1 VVVRK
6 GPNIAY
12 DLLAFSAIDQLDAGA
27 SDVRHEETT
36 MSHFLHPFT
45 PPRKDTFIKIVAGE
59 GAVVTDDQG
68 NDYIDGMASL
78 WYANVG
84 HGRVDMADAI
94 AAQMRTLA
102 AYHTFDPFTNE
113 PSERLAARIA
123 ELAPMD
129 RARVFFGSSGSE
141 AVDTAMKIAR
151 IAQREAGNRQ
161 KTIIVSRERGYHG
174 TNYGGTSVQGLPPNQ
189 EGFGPLVPGV
199 INVVADD
206 DEAMKQIFAEHG
218 DEIAAVITEPIQ
230 GAGGVWP
237 PPEGYLSH
245 LRDLCDTYGAY
256 LIHDEV
262 ITGFGRTG
270 EWFASQFYGVIPDMI
285 TFAKAVTSGYVPL
298 SGVIAGPA
306 VVDAL
311 EANEGFIL
319 RTGYTYSGHPV
330 ACVAGLAN
338 IDIIER
344 EGLLARATQIGARLS
359 TGLEALRDDGLVTD
373 VRGEGAVWA
382 ITVPDG
388 VVAAGVRDELLGRGV
403 ILRPIPPNHLTFC
416 PPLVTTDEQ
425 IDRIVEA
432 LRAVLAD

>member
-1 VVVRK
+1 
-6 GPNIAY
+6 
-12 DLLAFSAIDQLDAGA
+12 
-27 SDVRHEETT
+27 

-45 PPRKDTFIKIVAGE
+45 PPRKDEFINIAAGD
-59 GAVVTDDQG
+59 GAIVTDDQG
-68 NDYIDGMASL
+68 NQYIDGMASL
-78 WYANVG
+78 WYANIG
-84 HGRVDMADAI
+84 HGRQDMADVI
-94 AAQMRTLA
+94 AAQARSLA

-123 ELAPMD
+123 NLAPMD
-129 RARVFFGSSGSE
+129 GARVFFGSSGSE

-151 IAQREAGNRQ
+151 IAQREAGNPH

-174 TNYGGTSVQGLPPNQ
+174 TNYGGTSAQGLPPNQ

-199 INVVADD
+199 LNVVADD
-206 DEAMKQIFAEHG
+206 DEAMKQVFAEHG

-237 PPEGYLSH
+237 PPDGYLSH

-270 EWFASQFYGVIPDMI
+270 EWFASQFYGVTPDMI

-298 SGVIAGPA
+298 SGVIVGPA
-306 VVDAL
+306 VVGAL
-311 EANEGFIL
+311 EAREGFIL

-330 ACVAGLAN
+330 ACVAGLEN

-344 EGLLARATQIGARLS
+344 EGLLTRATEIGRRLGS
-359 TGLEALRDDGLVTD
+359 GLERLRDDGLVVD
-373 VRGEGAVWA
+373 ARGEAAVWA
-382 ITVPDG
+382 VTLPDG
-388 VVAAGVRDELLGRGV
+388 VLAADVRDRMLGAGVIV
-403 ILRPIPPNHLTFC
+403 RPIPPNHITFC
-416 PPLVTTDEQ
+416 PPLVITDEQ
-425 IDRIVEA
+425 IDRILEV
-432 LRAVLAD
+432 LRDVL